1 MVQDQ
6 GVEVIGLNFVS
17 HFFGGKNEKAEKM
30 AEQLGIKL
38 EYIDFK
44 KRHMFVVEDPVYG
57 RGKNMNPCIDCHSL
71 MFKIAGELL
80 EEYGAHFVISGEV
93 LGQRPM
99 SQNAQAL
106 EKVKKLSGME
116 DLVLRP
122 LSAKLLPPSKAELM
136 GWVDREKLLDI
147 NGRSRHR
154 QMELMNS
161 YGLVEYPSPGGG
173 CLLTDPG
180 YSSRLKV
187 LEDDGLLK
195 DEHSWLFKLIKE
207 ARFFRFDK

>member
-1 MVQDQ
+1 
-6 GVEVIGLNFVS
+6 
-17 HFFGGKNEKAEKM
+17 
-30 AEQLGIKL
+30 
-38 EYIDFK
+38 
-44 KRHMFVVEDPVYG
+44 MFVVEDPVYG

-207 ARFFRFDK
+207 ARFFRFDKGRYLFVGRDKESNMKIDEYRKEKNLKILYPQCRSSRTSFNC